1 MKTEFSVK
9 NSGIFGVI
17 CLLLSSLLLSNCATE
32 KRCAKK
38 FPQVA
43 GYDSV
48 YVEKIKEVPVY
59 LPSDTINIE
68 IPAECEDQELVV
80 MENEQLRYEL
90 SIEKGKIKTKYVIKP
105 DTVKILVPEI
115 HEKIVIEK
123 KPVEIKYVPKFTSL
137 MSKIGIVLTF
147 GLVLLFGLKIA
158 KFLK

>member
-1 MKTEFSVK
+1 MKTKFSVK
-9 NSGIFGVI
+9 NSGFFGVI

-32 KRCAKK
+32 NRCAKK

-48 YVEKIKEVPVY
+48 YVEKIKEVPIYV
-59 LPSDTINIE
+59 PGDTINIE
-68 IPAECEDQELVV
+68 IPAECDDQELFV

-90 SIEKGKIKTKYVIKP
+90 SIEKGKIKTKYIIKP
-105 DTVKILVPEI
+105 DTIKILVPEI

-137 MSKIGIVLTF
+137 MSKLGIILAL